1 MELAPLDLPQIGD
14 TDTPIRKSARR
25 LRWFKKE
32 LYRQVEALSEQSGIA
47 YLVNDAE
54 VRALFLRWLEAFEA
68 QRPSSLQDRA
78 DFVNFASGLMLRELL
93 RANAVTSLSLPES
106 ADRSKP
112 VYYWPEGYLYVML
125 CLTIRAA
132 IFRQDFA
139 VESATS
145 PNSEDLRTWWS
156 FKENMETEDLNLA
169 IGFLELFAGVTPDWN
184 RPNRFSAGSTKPE
197 QPA

>member
-1 MELAPLDLPQIGD
+1 MELDPLDLPRIGD
-14 TDTPIRKSARR
+14 APVRKSARR
-25 LRWFKKE
+25 LRWFKRA

-68 QRPSSLQDRA
+68 QKPASLEDRA

-93 RANAVTSLSLPES
+93 RANAVTSLSLPEG

-132 IFRQDFA
+132 IFQQDFA
-139 VESATS
+139 VENAISSA
-145 PNSEDLRTWWS
+145 NREDLRTWWS

-184 RPNRFSAGSTKPE
+184 RPNRFSAGSAEPE

>member
-1 MELAPLDLPQIGD
+1 MELDPLDLPRIGD
-14 TDTPIRKSARR
+14 APVRKSARR
-25 LRWFKKE
+25 LRWFKRA
-32 LYRQVEALSEQSGIA
+32 LYRQVEALSEESGIA

-68 QRPSSLQDRA
+68 QKPASLEDRA

-93 RANAVTSLSLPES
+93 RANAVTSLSLPEG

-132 IFRQDFA
+132 IFQQDFA
-139 VESATS
+139 VENAISSA
-145 PNSEDLRTWWS
+145 NREDLRTWWS

-184 RPNRFSAGSTKPE
+184 RPNRFSAGSAEPE

>member
-1 MELAPLDLPQIGD
+1 MELDLLDLLRIGD
-14 TDTPIRKSARR
+14 APVRKSARR
-25 LRWFKKE
+25 LRWFKKV
-32 LYRQVEALSEQSGIA
+32 LYQQVEALSEESGIA

-54 VRALFLRWLEAFEA
+54 VRTLFLRWLEAFEA
-68 QRPSSLQDRA
+68 QKPASLEDRA

-93 RANAVTSLSLPES
+93 RANAVTSLSLPEG

-139 VESATS
+139 VENAICSA
-145 PNSEDLRTWWS
+145 NSEDLRTWWS

-184 RPNRFSAGSTKPE
+184 RPNRFSAGSAEPE

>member
-1 MELAPLDLPQIGD
+1 MELDPLDLPRIGD
-14 TDTPIRKSARR
+14 APVRKSARR
-25 LRWFKKE
+25 LRWFKKA

-47 YLVNDAE
+47 YLVDDAE

-68 QRPSSLQDRA
+68 QKPASLEDRA

-93 RANAVTSLSLPES
+93 RANAVTSLSLPEG

-139 VESATS
+139 VETAISSA
-145 PNSEDLRTWWS
+145 NREDLRTWWS

-184 RPNRFSAGSTKPE
+184 RPNRFSAGSAEPE

>member
-1 MELAPLDLPQIGD
+1 MELDPLDLPRIGD
-14 TDTPIRKSARR
+14 APVRKSARR
-25 LRWFKKE
+25 LRWFKKA
-32 LYRQVEALSEQSGIA
+32 LYRQVEALSEKSGIA

-68 QRPSSLQDRA
+68 QKPASLEDRA

-93 RANAVTSLSLPES
+93 RANAVTSLSLPEG

-139 VESATS
+139 VETAISSA
-145 PNSEDLRTWWS
+145 NREDLRTWWS

-184 RPNRFSAGSTKPE
+184 RPNRFSAGSAEPE

>member
-1 MELAPLDLPQIGD
+1 MELDPLDLPRIGD
-14 TDTPIRKSARR
+14 APVRKSARR
-25 LRWFKKE
+25 LRWFKKA
-32 LYRQVEALSEQSGIA
+32 LYRQVEALSEENGIA
-47 YLVNDAE
+47 YQVDDAE

-68 QRPSSLQDRA
+68 QKPASLEDRA

-93 RANAVTSLSLPES
+93 RANAVTSLSLPEG

-139 VESATS
+139 VENATCSA
-145 PNSEDLRTWWS
+145 NSEDLRTWWS

-184 RPNRFSAGSTKPE
+184 RPNRFSAGSAEPE